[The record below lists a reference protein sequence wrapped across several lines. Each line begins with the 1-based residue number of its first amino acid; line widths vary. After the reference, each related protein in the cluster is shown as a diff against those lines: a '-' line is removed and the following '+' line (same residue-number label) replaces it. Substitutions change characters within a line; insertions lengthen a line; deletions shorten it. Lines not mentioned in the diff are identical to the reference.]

1 MDTTESK
8 HILSGKKGIIFG
20 VFNEKSLAWAVAKHC
35 VDEGANIVIT
45 NTRAAAKL
53 GSSEKLAASV
63 NMPFIP
69 CDATNEADLEHL
81 LLESQKILGGQI
93 NFILHSVAQS
103 LNLRRRKSYENLCY
117 SYYQKTLDI
126 SALSFHKLL
135 QTAHC
140 LNALETGASVL
151 TITYIASERSMAGYN
166 DMSDAKALLES
177 IVRNFG
183 RILGEQKQIR
193 VNAISQSPVPTKAGS
208 HWNEESY
215 FFSYSNQ
222 LAPLGNATADDLADV
237 CVMMFS
243 DYTKRVTMQ
252 TIYNDGGFSK
262 TLLTP
267 SFINSF
273 RKSVDTE
280 DTK

>member
-1 MDTTESK
+1 MVTEPK
-8 HILSGKKGIIFG
+8 HILEGKRGIIFG
-20 VFNEKSLAWAVAKHC
+20 VINENSLAWAVAKHC
-35 VDEGANIVIT
+35 IAEGATLVIT
-45 NTRAAAKL
+45 NTKAAAKL
-53 GSSEKLAASV
+53 GSSEKLAVSLK
-63 NMPFIP
+63 MPFIP
-69 CDATNEADLEHL
+69 CDATNEDDLENL
-81 LLESQKILGGQI
+81 LLQSQKLLGGKI
-93 NFILHSVAQS
+93 DFVLHAVAQS

-117 SYYQKTLDI
+117 SYFQKTLDI

-135 QTAHC
+135 QTAHRID
-140 LNALETGASVL
+140 ALERNASVL
-151 TITYIASERSMAGYN
+151 TITYIASERSMSGYN

-208 HWNEESY
+208 HWNDEAY
-215 FFSYSNQ
+215 FLTYSDQ
-222 LAPLGNATADDLADV
+222 LSPLGNATADDLADL
-237 CVMMFS
+237 CVVMFS

-267 SFINSF
+267 SLINSF
-273 RKSVDTE
+273 RKII
-280 DTK
+280 DTKK

>member
-1 MDTTESK
+1 MVTEPK
-8 HILSGKKGIIFG
+8 HILEGKRGIIFG
-20 VFNEKSLAWAVAKHC
+20 VINENSLAWAVAKHC
-35 VDEGANIVIT
+35 IDEGANLVIT
-45 NTRAAAKL
+45 NTKAAAKL
-53 GSSEKLAASV
+53 GSSENLAVSLKI
-63 NMPFIP
+63 PFIP
-69 CDATNEADLEHL
+69 CDATNEDDLENL
-81 LLESQKILGGQI
+81 LLQSQKLLGGKI
-93 NFILHSVAQS
+93 DFVLHAVAQS

-117 SYYQKTLDI
+117 SYFQKTLDI

-135 QTAHC
+135 QTA
-140 LNALETGASVL
+140 LRLDALESNASVL
-151 TITYIASERSMAGYN
+151 TITYIASERSMSGYN

-215 FFSYSNQ
+215 FLTYSDQ
-222 LAPLGNATADDLADV
+222 LSPLGNATADDLADL
-237 CVMMFS
+237 CVVMFS

-267 SFINSF
+267 SLINSF
-273 RKSVDTE
+273 RKTI
-280 DTK
+280 DTKK